1 MLKRYTISIVLL
13 TITIISFAQENK
25 ITEQTKNPD
34 PFKEMILIPAGNFE
48 MGITTEDL
56 EELVE
61 MGKKVPHMNLRQAE
75 GWYGD
80 ERPKHT
86 VHVGAFYLD
95 KYEVTNL
102 QFTQFVEE
110 TGYKAEGNW
119 QKYADQGR
127 KHHPVVSITW
137 KDAKAYSKWAG
148 KRLPSEEEWEYAAKG
163 GLGVKWFPWGDK
175 PDPSKANYRSQGE
188 SFLDGTLRFI
198 LGRNLTT
205 EPVGSYE
212 PNGFGLCDMCG
223 NVNEWCEDAYLPYP
237 GLNENSWL
245 YSTRR
250 PFKKTDVPDNRKISR
265 GGNWDS
271 SNPVFIRLNNRT
283 GMNPDYVSY
292 TQGFRCAK
300 SIEK

>member
-1 MLKRYTISIVLL
+1 MLRMMFIVLFTL
-13 TITIISFAQENK
+13 STICLAQKNEKTVPNK
-25 ITEQTKNPD
+25 NTAPPKG
-34 PFKEMILIPAGNFE
+34 MILIPAGSFE

-56 EELVE
+56 EELVAI
-61 MGKKVPHMNLRQAE
+61 GKKVPHMNLRHAE

-86 VHVGAFYLD
+86 VQIDSFYFD

-102 QFTQFVEE
+102 QFTEFVEK
-110 TGYKAEGNW
+110 TGYQAKGNW
-119 QKYADQGR
+119 QKYAGSGR
-127 KHHPVVSITW
+127 KYHPVVSVTW
-137 KDAKAYSKWAG
+137 NDANAYAAWAG
-148 KRLPSEEEWEYAAKG
+148 KRLPTEQEWEYAAKG
-163 GLGVKWFPWGDK
+163 GLDVKWFPWGNK

-188 SFLDGTLRFI
+188 SFFDGTLRFF
-198 LGRNLTT
+198 LGRNITT

-212 PNGFGLCDMCG
+212 PNGFGLYDMCG
-223 NVNEWCEDAYLPYP
+223 NVSEWCKDDYLPYP
-237 GLNENSWL
+237 GLLENSWKF
-245 YSTRR
+245 STRR

-283 GMNPDYVSY
+283 GMNPNYVSY

-300 SIEK
+300 SIK